1 MLAGFKRADFVVY
14 SSSHDAV
21 VAKARRRAF
30 LATPKPLPLR
40 RIACPADLVALTLSR
55 RLFAWLA
62 AQVPCG
68 GWKPP
73 SAASVRSADDLV
85 FCYTTSGGA
94 LKAYRCVLAGLQG
107 EQQPLPPAWV
117 IA

>member
-1 MLAGFKRADFVVY
+1 MKM
-14 SSSHDAV
+14 
-21 VAKARRRAF
+21 
-30 LATPKPLPLR
+30 
-40 RIACPADLVALTLSR
+40 SR

-85 FCYTTSGGA
+85 FCYTTRSGA
-94 LKAYRCVLAGLQG
+94 LKAYRCALAGLQG
-107 EQQPLPPAWV
+107 EQQPLPPAWGV
-117 IA
+117 A